1 VAVEIRLVPVGPR
14 GRALLDRLERATA
27 MAPAEIEP
35 GTGARWYYLAS
46 AYADVD
52 AFDPVLDR
60 LDEDWRGQLA
70 RG

>member
-1 VAVEIRLVPVGPR
+1 
-14 GRALLDRLERATA
+14 

-70 RG
+70 RR